1 MLCNVTGQK
10 GPPVGYHQEGLSPI
24 VCFTRALISRVQGVA
39 GGAAA
44 VVSLATFA
52 PLGVGADLT
61 TNARRTALIS
71 VYTCLGVIQT
81 LTPGAGAQGSTW
93 SLHTAI
99 AASSFVTATVIK
111 IAVRTFISA
120 IRTVG
125 LTIADTG
132 HGDADTRGSGVWTL
146 PCAGFTSQLCCMT
159 RMCLALITTV
169 TAVILT
175 ITDERSEHA
184 LVVVTLEVV
193 AGAAHCAAGVGFI
206 TPILTV
212 WSAIT
217 IPQLGHT
224 DAALLTLE
232 LRLSVTL
239 IRSQDRTSLLITTIV
254 TIGNTVTLVALM
266 NALLQIAALEL
277 TARAGYRRAALLVS
291 VVKAVIVAITSPR
304 LGNAGAAVTAGELEL
319 IGMIY
324 SINAIYNIY
333 LKVLACLHTTTLT
346 LVT

>member
-1 MLCNVTGQK
+1 
-10 GPPVGYHQEGLSPI
+10 
-24 VCFTRALISRVQGVA
+24 
-39 GGAAA
+39 
-44 VVSLATFA
+44 
-52 PLGVGADLT
+52 
-61 TNARRTALIS
+61 
-71 VYTCLGVIQT
+71 
-81 LTPGAGAQGSTW
+81 
-93 SLHTAI
+93 
-99 AASSFVTATVIK
+99 
-111 IAVRTFISA
+111 
-120 IRTVG
+120 
-125 LTIADTG
+125 
-132 HGDADTRGSGVWTL
+132 
-146 PCAGFTSQLCCMT
+146 
-159 RMCLALITTV
+159 MCLALITTV